1 MSAPAVATTARTPD
15 VLALPSATT
24 MRFVLLAAAMLV
36 VGLFVGVT
44 VFGAVEGQTFQTA
57 VLSCGG
63 NATCLA
69 PIEHRYALFAL
80 GGAAAVAIGAL
91 VVVLAAPAV
100 IIRRRR
106 LRDPGVVG
114 AAALARLT
122 AFCADAGIRRP
133 PRLLAGSAALRDAF
147 CLGRPGRYAVAIP
160 LPLLIRPH
168 TPLFEAALRHELAHV
183 RGHDVAVSWLARA
196 VWYALAPLLL
206 LPVVL
211 FSLTGDLALLPGYLW
226 RAALIAAVVTLAR
239 QSALRSRELSADVT
253 AANLAGAAA
262 VADALNR
269 LRASATA

>member
-1 MSAPAVATTARTPD
+1 MDLALLAPYALAVATPVAQFLMSLAGDIAKDQAKEAATPSPPLMSAPAVATTARTPD
-15 VLALPSATT
+15 VLALPFGDHHAVRPAGCGDAGRGPVRRGHRLRRGRGADVPDGRAL
-24 MRFVLLAAAMLV
+24 MRRERDVP
-36 VGLFVGVT
+36 
-44 VFGAVEGQTFQTA
+44 GADR
-57 VLSCGG
+57 
-63 NATCLA
+63 A
-69 PIEHRYALFAL
+69 PLRPLCARR
-80 GGAAAVAIGAL
+80 GRRRRDWGAL

-114 AAALARLT
+114 AAAVARLT

-211 FSLTGDLALLPGYLW
+211 FSLTGN
-226 RAALIAAVVTLAR
+226 
-239 QSALRSRELSADVT
+239 LRCCPATS
-253 AANLAGAAA
+253 GAQ
-262 VADALNR
+262 R
-269 LRASATA
+269 